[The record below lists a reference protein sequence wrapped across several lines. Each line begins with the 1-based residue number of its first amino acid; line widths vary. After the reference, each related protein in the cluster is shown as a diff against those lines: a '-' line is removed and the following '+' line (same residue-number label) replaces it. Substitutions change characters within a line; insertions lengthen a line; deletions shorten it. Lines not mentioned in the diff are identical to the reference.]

1 MELVLSVVDR
11 ALAGGSA
18 DQATV
23 NGALSGLHLST
34 EHCGF
39 RDDSHGDCLW
49 AVTVLPQAECEDWPQ
64 MLQAANL
71 AGCTTSPTTRT
82 GERQGHQVPA
92 SANRSNAAC

>member
-23 NGALSGLHLST
+23 NAALGGLDLSA

-39 RDDSHGDCLW
+39 RDDSHADALG
-49 AVTVLPQAECEDWPQ
+49 AETVLPQAEYEEWSQ
-64 MLQAANL
+64 MLEAANL
-71 AGCTTSPTTRT
+71 VGCSTSPTTRT
-82 GERQGHQVPA
+82 
-92 SANRSNAAC
+92 